1 MKRRVVIVG
10 GGITGLATAYAL
22 EKASEPSDVHIVEAS
37 PRLGGNL
44 VTINHNGFTIDG
56 GPDSWVATKPHA
68 TRLAKAVGLGDELIG
83 TRADTRKV
91 YIVWKKQLHAM
102 PEGLVL
108 GIPTEWKPFATTELF
123 GLDAKLRALL
133 EPIIPRKIYSG
144 DEDESIA
151 SFVSRRLGPDICD
164 RIAGPLLGG
173 IFAGDPEQLSVR
185 ACVPQL
191 VDAEAKYGSLIR
203 AMRVLRAARKE
214 QAAAASGATEASTFV
229 SLKRGIGDLVTYVA
243 HRLRDAEISTDCA
256 AQRISPLEHGDPRG
270 RWAVETSRGTL
281 HADHVALTLPA
292 HASAGMV
299 GGFDPD
305 LASMLGEM
313 AYVSTATVFLAYR
326 KYDIRHPLDAAGFL
340 VPKSE
345 NRPILACT
353 FVSSKWDHR
362 APSGQA
368 LLRVFIGGASG
379 EQYLAHDD
387 EALVHLAREQLFDL
401 LGIERAPVFTRI
413 FRFKKASPQPT
424 VGHLG
429 RMRRLLDQVATWRGL
444 YVGGNGFVGTGIPDS
459 IKQGEEIAAAIAGTR
474 PSLEPSSSERIT
486 ADGLKPVPL
495 AR

>member
-22 EKASEPSDVHIVEAS
+22 EKATEPSDVHILEAA

-44 VTINHNGFTIDG
+44 VTVNHNGFTIDG

-83 TRADTRKV
+83 TRPDTRKV

-108 GIPTEWKPFATTELF
+108 GIPTEWRPFASTELF

-191 VDAEAKYGSLIR
+191 VEAEAKYGSLIS

-214 QAAAASGATEASTFV
+214 QTGGEGEASTFL

-243 HRLRDAEISTDCA
+243 HRLRDAEISTGCA
-256 AQRISPLEHGDPRG
+256 ATRVSPLEEGDSRG
-270 RWAVETSRGTL
+270 LWAVETSTRGTL
-281 HADHVALTLPA
+281 YADHVALTLPA

-299 GGFDPD
+299 GGFDPA
-305 LASMLGEM
+305 LARMLGAM
-313 AYVSTATVFLAYR
+313 SYVSTATVFLAYR
-326 KYDIRHPLDAAGFL
+326 KYDVRHPLDAAGFL

-368 LLRVFIGGASG
+368 LLRVFIGGAGG
-379 EQYLAHDD
+379 EHHLEHDD
-387 EALVHLAREQLFDL
+387 EGLARLAREQLYDL
-401 LGIERAPVFTRI
+401 LGIERAPVFTRV
-413 FRFKKASPQPT
+413 FRFKRASPQPT

-429 RMRRLLDQVATWRGL
+429 RMRRLLAQVATWRGL
-444 YVGGNGFVGTGIPDS
+444 HVGGNGFIGTGIPDS
-459 IKQGEEIAAAIAGTR
+459 IKQGEEIAAGIAGVRATLA
-474 PSLEPSSSERIT
+474 PSERVT
-486 ADGLKPVPL
+486 ADGTTPL
-495 AR
+495 TLER